1 MVAAVTKHAS
11 GKFTCV
17 LPPNPRSTA
26 HICPLSPVA
35 NTPFS
40 NGNAPGP
47 ASDTSSSANQSPNV
61 EPVAMPSSNGN
72 PTVSPILS
80 AVPSSGAPSFAPSPR
95 AIPGMGEWTQPRGG
109 LSAGLAGSPGHLINL
124 MGESPP
130 SRWSSPRPYG
140 TSHTSHTSH
149 LSLASHGS
157 HGSHP
162 TSVSV
167 SPPMAGELNG
177 MTGARRPLSYHVDSA
192 AQYSPLSQPSPH
204 NLPNHLATSPGH
216 RRDSL
221 HSHYAQSRGVA
232 AAAAAA
238 IPNPLPPHQPQAHFY
253 GAPDIDLDLQP
264 RQTGMKPGQRGYH
277 FSFDTLPSS
286 HHQSGS
292 AETVVT
298 AGYEGGL
305 EVHSVSKRGLER
317 LASLSGLRGGVIN
330 AKILPWTASNPA
342 LADAFPLIAVVV
354 HGPVLP
360 PAPYPDSREA
370 EANGGPD
377 GGLRNGHGRGSDG
390 TPGASESLDA
400 SPQHSPQVDSR
411 VEFPSGRTFSGSALP
426 IEYYQTTVEVYSLKL
441 NRRVCTLLEAPK
453 IPLKI
458 AVTSPIFQAPPP
470 SGAFH
475 IKADAGNIVIS
486 SAVTGECWLYRQM
499 AFAGEDLP
507 FVFVA
512 KLWTTLQQ
520 SLKGVNPG
528 DTAAEGERARAAS
541 SASRSLPRPGLKQP
555 VLSLSGKWL
564 AYCPATPSSQ
574 IALRAIVPV
583 PVHGRAPGYNS
594 MTPPHLPPTTADVD
608 LPHTESVMNKIM
620 RDATQE
626 LISGAKWVGQQGWQA
641 FNNYWKGSPGPSTPQ
656 APRSPPTAAY
666 AGRLDGQFPPTHGG
680 SAPAVVSKEPG
691 LVSVVDITTV
701 GSSTAIHPITT
712 FAPTLGCSFLSFSPT
727 GLWLFT
733 ASTKGDVQTV
743 WDLFRIQYTKA
754 SPLQAVSVPGTLTG
768 PRVRQ
773 IAQFSRMTVAR
784 IVDVTWTRPNGER
797 LAMVTER
804 GTVHLLDLPSS
815 AFTWPPPRRR
825 GTRPPDAAG
834 VAGSG
839 ATGTDATNGGAAST
853 AVSYAS
859 NALTTAF
866 DAARPLLTRP
876 RRSSSNVPQ
885 STGAIIVD
893 HASHGGKIIAAGISH
908 SLGKTGNAINQ
919 LRHTGENRVS
929 LPSGPFAPGP
939 SCVAWVAGKRHHS
952 LFVLGDGLVRNFVS
966 RTRKKSSGQR
976 VLHLGFNKDLRVPSL
991 PDDLLST
998 TVQHYLDPEVFLD
1011 FVEQNDAGSNTM
1023 VLVSH
1028 MGRPSADPSAVE
1040 SSIPHAEIESSA
1052 PYQPFHTDR
1061 RIALYEFD
1069 PLRQGALGAQ
1079 PALIYTSTLSHEPPT
1094 IEFSAMT
1101 ISPQTPALSASPMD
1115 DDLGTAAPSAN
1126 GKSNKSAKKQAK
1138 AAADARKAKEYEQ
1151 NLEPAFAEIAEITEI
1166 GNGNG
1171 APQAATAKANT
1182 SWVFGLP
1189 LVSTLVDTGF
1199 PPMSEEESFNIS
1211 YEETRALPASAIERV
1226 LEQVG
1231 GDEQIVVTTR
1241 RRRGGGR
1248 ASGDQDE
1255 DGFFE
1260 DDCEVLDFADQRV

>member
-1 MVAAVTKHAS
+1 MPSAKKAKKDAKEAGSVVAAVTKHAS
-11 GKFTCV
+11 GKFT
-17 LPPNPRSTA
+17 
-26 HICPLSPVA
+26 
-35 NTPFS
+35 

-47 ASDTSSSANQSPNV
+47 SSDTSSSANQSPNV
-61 EPVAMPSSNGN
+61 EPVATPSSNGN
-72 PTVSPILS
+72 PSVSPILG
-80 AVPSSGAPSFAPSPR
+80 AAPSSGAPSFAPSPR
-95 AIPGMGEWTQPRGG
+95 AIPGMSDWAQSRGGG

-167 SPPMAGELNG
+167 SPPMAGELHG
-177 MTGARRPLSYHVDSA
+177 MARQRPLSYHMDSA
-192 AQYSPLSQPSPH
+192 AHYSPMSQPSPQH
-204 NLPNHLATSPGH
+204 LPTHLATSPGH

-221 HSHYAQSRGVA
+221 HSHYAQSRGVTA
-232 AAAAAA
+232 AAANA
-238 IPNPLPPHQPQAHFY
+238 IPHPPPPNQPQAHFY

-264 RQTGMKPGQRGYH
+264 RQSGMKAGQRGYH
-277 FSFDTLPSS
+277 FAFDTLPS
-286 HHQSGS
+286 QGS

-317 LASLSGLRGGVIN
+317 LASLSGLRGGVVN
-330 AKILPWTASNPA
+330 AKILPWTATNPA

-360 PAPYPDSREA
+360 PAPHPDAGEA
-370 EANGGPD
+370 DANGTQDGSLKNGPVAAE
-377 GGLRNGHGRGSDG
+377 GLE
-390 TPGASESLDA
+390 T
-400 SPQHSPQVDSR
+400 SPHNSPQVDAR
-411 VEFPSGRTFSGSALP
+411 DFPSGRTFSGSALP
-426 IEYYQTTVEVYSLKL
+426 IEYYQTTVEIYSLKL
-441 NRRVCTLLEAPK
+441 NRRVCILLEAPK

-470 SGAFH
+470 SGAFQV
-475 IKADAGNIVIS
+475 KADGGNIVIS
-486 SAVTGECWLYRQM
+486 SAVTGECWLYRQV
-499 AFAGEDLP
+499 AFSGENDLP

-520 SLKGVNPG
+520 SLKGINDG
-528 DTAAEGERARAAS
+528 DAAADGERSRAAS
-541 SASRSLPRPGLKQP
+541 SSSNSSSRPGLKQP

-574 IALRAIVPV
+574 IALRAVVPV
-583 PVHGRAPGYNS
+583 QIHGRAPGYNS

-641 FNNYWKGSPGPSTPQ
+641 FNNYWKGNPGASTPQ
-656 APRSPPTAAY
+656 APRSPPTAGY

-680 SAPAVVSKEPG
+680 APPAVVVSKEPG
-691 LVSVVDITTV
+691 LVSVVDITAV
-701 GSSTAIHPITT
+701 GNSTTIHPVTT

-754 SPLQAVSVPGTLTG
+754 SPLQAVGAPGTLTG

-784 IVDVTWTRPNGER
+784 IVDVAWTKPNGER

-834 VAGSG
+834 ATGSG
-839 ATGTDATNGGAAST
+839 TTGADAAGGVKAST

-859 NALTTAF
+859 SAFTTAF

-929 LPSGPFAPGP
+929 LPSGPFTPGP

-976 VLHLGFNKDLRVPSL
+976 VLHLGFNKDIRVPSL

-998 TVQHYLDPEVFLD
+998 AVQHFLDPEVFLD

-1023 VLVSH
+1023 VLATH
-1028 MGRPSADPSAVE
+1028 MRRPSADPSTVD

-1061 RIALYEFD
+1061 RIALYEYD
-1069 PLRQGALGAQ
+1069 PLRQDALNAQ
-1079 PALIYTSTLSHEPPT
+1079 STLIYPSPVAPHEPLT
-1094 IEFSAMT
+1094 AAFSAMT
-1101 ISPQTPALSASPMD
+1101 ISPPTQQLLSSSPMD
-1115 DDLGTAAPSAN
+1115 DVLPTTTPPTNS
-1126 GKSNKSAKKQAK
+1126 GKSKSAKKQAK
-1138 AAADARKAKEYEQ
+1138 LAAKAKEYEQ
-1151 NLEPAFAEIAEITEI
+1151 NLERSPAPTPAFAEISDFENGNDN

-1171 APQAATAKANT
+1171 NTRGASPAPPAEPNT

-1189 LVSTLVDTGF
+1189 IVSTLVDTGF

-1211 YEETRALPASAIERV
+1211 YEDTRALPASAIERV

-1248 ASGDQDE
+1248 GALGDQDDE